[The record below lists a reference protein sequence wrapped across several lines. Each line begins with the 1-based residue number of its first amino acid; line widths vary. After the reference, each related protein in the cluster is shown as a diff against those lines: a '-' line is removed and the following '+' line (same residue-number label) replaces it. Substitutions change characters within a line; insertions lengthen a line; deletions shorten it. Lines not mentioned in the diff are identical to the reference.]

1 MSKKFN
7 ALPVQLSEKLGKEIR
22 EGTSLF
28 QQPVKEN
35 GNPAFVK
42 PVNPVTGKG
51 YSAMNALI
59 LGMQRHDDPRWLS
72 FDAARFA
79 GTPVKKD
86 SNGTMIEFSK
96 RNEIQKIRTPDGQ
109 PVKDDAGVTQTKT
122 VTFDKPQQAR
132 SFLFNASQMSDIE
145 PLADFMARTAT
156 ADNLTPVEKAAKLIA
171 DSGATIIEGGKE
183 AYYDKQKDA
192 IFIPEKSEFPSET
205 KYYQAAIHQLAHW
218 TGHESRLNREMNGK
232 MGSLEYAHEEL
243 RASIA
248 AILIGGEL
256 KLGHDFGQHK
266 AYMGPFMR
274 ILKDD
279 PFEIAKA
286 SRDAQKITD
295 MVVGRDRERS
305 QQQGSSKAAA
315 FVKGDQIA
323 YMDTTY
329 KVLEILKSK
338 NVKVEDADGTK
349 RTIKPTDVLY
359 GSLLEAKSNPREP
372 VAEVSNEVQQEQTY
386 RMSR

>member
-1 MSKKFN
+1 
-7 ALPVQLSEKLGKEIR
+7 
-22 EGTSLF
+22 
-28 QQPVKEN
+28 
-35 GNPAFVK
+35 
-42 PVNPVTGKG
+42 VTGKG

-96 RNEIQKIRTPDGQ
+96 RNEIQKIRTPDGK

-132 SFLFNASQMSDIE
+132 SFLFNASQMTDVE
-145 PLADFMARTAT
+145 PLADFLARI
-156 ADNLTPVEKAAKLIA
+156 DQSNDMTPVEKAAKLIA
-171 DSGATIIEGGKE
+171 DSGATVIEGGKE
-183 AYYDKQKDA
+183 AYYDKQRDA
-192 IFIPEKSEFPSET
+192 IFIPEKTEFANET

-218 TGHESRLNREMNGK
+218 TGHESRLNRDMTGK
-232 MGSLEYAHEEL
+232 MGSLDYAHEEL
-243 RASIA
+243 RATIA
-248 AILIGGEL
+248 AILIGGEI

-266 AYMGPFMR
+266 AYMGPFQR

-295 MVVGRDRERS
+295 MVMGRDRDRS
-305 QQQGSSKAAA
+305 QQQGAAKTVA
-315 FVKGDQIA
+315 FEKGDQIA

-329 KVLEILKSK
+329 TVLDIHK
-338 NVKVEDADGTK
+338 NKNIKVENTDGAK
-349 RTIKPTDVLY
+349 RTVKPSDVLY
-359 GSLLEAKSNPREP
+359 SSLLEAKINPRGP
-372 VAEVSNEVQQEQTY
+372 VAEVGNGVEQEQTY
-386 RMSR
+386 KMSR